1 MQLFKNFLGPGERG
15 VVVPALI
22 YINVTV
28 GLFALF
34 VWLVSSTWS
43 LTLFCSQICI
53 LFAVCSSIFFAYET
67 FY

>member
-1 MQLFKNFLGPGERG
+1 M
-15 VVVPALI
+15 PALI

-43 LTLFCSQICI
+43 LTLFCSHICI
-53 LFAVCSSIFFAYET
+53 LFAVSSSIFFVYET